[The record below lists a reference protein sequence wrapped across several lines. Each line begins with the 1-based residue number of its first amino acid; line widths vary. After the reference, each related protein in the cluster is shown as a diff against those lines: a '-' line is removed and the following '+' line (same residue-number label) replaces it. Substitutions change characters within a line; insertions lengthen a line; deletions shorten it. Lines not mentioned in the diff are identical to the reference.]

1 MARPGSRIGIG
12 IEGRLTAW
20 WLVAGGWWLV
30 AGGWWLVAGGWG
42 APDGAAGI
50 EDRDRDR
57 DRRSGAPD
65 GAVAGGWWLGS
76 ALRRDRDRDRDAWRR
91 TTSLSFRP
99 KRSGVEKSHCS
110 MCRITVGD
118 LSDQSYNRALI
129 LFSSY
134 RFRAPLE
141 MTCEAARP
149 GPRPGR
155 NRAFP

>member
-1 MARPGSRIGIG
+1 MAGGWGAPTARPGSG
-12 IEGRLTAW
+12 IEDRGAPDGA
-20 WLVAGGWWLV
+20 VAGGWWL
-30 AGGWWLVAGGWG
+30 G
-42 APDGAAGI
+42 APTARDRGSRIGI
-50 EDRDRDR
+50 EDR
-57 DRRSGAPD
+57 GAPD

-118 LSDQSYNRALI
+118 LSAQSYNRALI